1 MGLPEASPH
10 GVDVSASLGQIA
22 GVANALGLEAD
33 VNSIDAIGALS
44 VSQLSQAM
52 NQGKAAALAAIAAKA
67 RAPLNFVPN
76 APPAGENED
85 EGLNPADV
93 DIATEAEH
101 GPTGEEG
108 PAGAA
113 TAGLTAA
120 DVDTATAAE
129 QGETGGDGGGAAGGD
144 CLIASWAMNG
154 LRVPEQDQRREFFEA
169 FYRYWL
175 RKYPKSGKRQVRKY
189 QLIARRLIERV
200 ARRGPTE
207 VRAAQQLI
215 FERVIAPTGATLE
228 PNEFE
233 GAYQRLRA
241 VMEDLV
247 QRHGLELDPADI
259 PHPADEIMARM
270 REERRRVRPAV
281 SD

>member
-1 MGLPEASPH
+1 M
-10 GVDVSASLGQIA
+10 
-22 GVANALGLEAD
+22 
-33 VNSIDAIGALS
+33 
-44 VSQLSQAM
+44 
-52 NQGKAAALAAIAAKA
+52 
-67 RAPLNFVPN
+67 RAPDPN
-76 APPAGENED
+76 DPD
-85 EGLNPADV
+85 ETSQGITSEGQGASGV
-93 DIATEAEH
+93 GA
-101 GPTGEEG
+101 PTGS
-108 PAGAA
+108 GA
-113 TAGLTAA
+113 
-120 DVDTATAAE
+120 
-129 QGETGGDGGGAAGGD
+129 GGAAGGNTGPAASPSSGLGENTSSPAGPGGTGTGGVSSSTGTPSAGPGIGEGEGSGGGGGGGAG
-144 CLIASWAMNG
+144 CVIASWAMNG

-189 QLIARRLIERV
+189 QLIARRLIERI

-259 PHPADEIMARM
+259 PHPADEIMATM
-270 REERRRVRPAV
+270 RERRRREAAA
-281 SD
+281 